1 MKIYKNPDGNLDLL
15 YPSLFFGSCFSI
27 VFFYSRTIISLSD
40 LAGIGAFA
48 FLFAFLSYYLLAR
61 KYKLFEMEYINL
73 FLATTA
79 TPFLVA
85 IFLLVNFSISFK
97 IYDKKL
103 QFADYLICQSGK
115 SCYFSDAEVPDNC
128 RSFMVVHEP
137 YFLRNNHCVRITIA
151 QGLFNFP
158 VLRHKIFMK
167 E

>member
-15 YPSLFFGSCFSI
+15 YPSLFFGSFFTI
-27 VFFYSRTIISLSD
+27 VFLYSRTIIALID

-48 FLFAFLSYYLLAR
+48 LMFSFLSYYLLAR
-61 KYKLFEMEYINL
+61 KYQLFEMEYINL

-85 IFLLVNFSISFK
+85 LFLLINFTISFK

-103 QFADYLICQSGK
+103 PFTNHLICQSGK
-115 SCYFSDAEVPDNC
+115 SCYFSDMEVPESC

-137 YFLRNNHCVRITIA
+137 YFLRNNHYVRITIA
-151 QGLFNFP
+151 QGLFSFP
-158 VLRHKIFMK
+158 VLRHKIFTK